1 MNDTHETPNTT
12 PAEATAASEERTDAR
27 YYLVTR
33 AKGGEPEAIVFAR
46 SQAQAIRHV
55 ARDQFAARV
64 ASQRD
69 LVENLAEL
77 GVQDAT
83 KEGGE

>member
-1 MNDTHETPNTT
+1 MNDITDTT
-12 PAEATAASEERTDAR
+12 PAAAPAETEERADAR

-33 AKGGEPEAIVFAR
+33 AHTGTPEAIVYAR

-55 ARDQFAARV
+55 ARDTFAARV

-69 LVENLAEL
+69 LVENLSEL

-83 KEGGE
+83 KEDAT